1 MKERIADKLKN
12 HRIVNGNSSSSIWED
27 KEKGRRSNEDHKG
40 FTLVELIVVIVVLAI
55 LAAILIPGL
64 LKWIDEAREKRYEL
78 EARNIYLATEAS
90 LAKAYVWG
98 FEGSKNETVIGK
110 LDGMYTLFPDKGVNK
125 NWCKYIIE
133 MSGMDSIEKIVCY
146 PENTRIKALEITYR
160 SPSDG
165 KRIQARI
172 KDAAYE
178 GPRNGGGTIDKLN
191 WGIDDGLWH
200 FEELAQGG

>member
-1 MKERIADKLKN
+1 MSAGNIETVQKMEGANMMKTVRGGAREELLK
-12 HRIVNGNSSSSIWED
+12 
-27 KEKGRRSNEDHKG
+27 KKAYKG
-40 FTLVELIVVIVVLAI
+40 FTLVELIVVIVILVI

-146 PENTRIKALEITYR
+146 PKDTRIKALEITYR

-165 KRIQARI
+165 KRILARI
-172 KDAAYE
+172 KDTDYKDNAE
-178 GPRNGGGTIDKLN
+178 VNN
-191 WGIDDGLWH
+191 WNLDDNLWH
-200 FEELAQGG
+200 FEVQE